1 MLGSLLPWWLSIVCD
16 SRLCCL
22 LVTAVPEVVEMPW
35 WVYGPVGMQLWF
47 PSIVL
52 GAMQLQT
59 MHSSSSNS
67 TLHSQASLP
76 AQLTPLSS
84 SGQGPFIGG
93 LGSRA
98 GSGVPAVANRSGNFW
113 PPAGKA
119 MQGSGGSSTAMAMAA
134 AAAAAAAEGGQLA
147 SSGGSM
153 AAIKHAQSAPTLA
166 QEVPAGFQAIQY
178 GTEIELEFDR
188 EVYPIGVSLADASIV
203 GITQR
208 VMRPHVAAPLQVRA
222 CALQSC
228 VIGPVHHP
236 LAVTMPAETRA
247 MCV

>member
-1 MLGSLLPWWLSIVCD
+1 VVVD
-16 SRLCCL
+16 
-22 LVTAVPEVVEMPW
+22 AVPEVVEMPW

-84 SGQGPFIGG
+84 SGPGPFIGG

-98 GSGVPAVANRSGNFW
+98 GSGVPVVVNRSGSIW

-119 MQGSGGSSTAMAMAA
+119 VQGSGGSSTAMAIAA

-153 AAIKHAQSAPTLA
+153 AAMKHAQSAPSLA
-166 QEVPAGFQAIQY
+166 HEVPGGFQAIQY

-208 VMRPHVAAPLQVRA
+208 VMRPQLAAPLQVRA
-222 CALQSC
+222 GAVQPCGCESSHRPEVVCSGERAQC
-228 VIGPVHHP
+228 VAGV
-236 LAVTMPAETRA
+236 AVGCCTFIA
-247 MCV
+247 